1 MKKVMILVLFLLM
14 LCASAAAEDAAP
26 ANAFQHVPTAYMGN
40 SPADSRVER
49 VTYTAKTA
57 QGLEY
62 VKGALVY
69 LPAGYDDNPDAR
81 YDILYLMHGGGE
93 NETTFL
99 GGEGLEKPLK
109 HMLDNMISAGK
120 IPPVIVCCPN
130 YRVLYCDETKSTQN
144 FPHELRNHLM
154 PLVETK
160 YSTWAETADDAGFAA
175 SRDHRAFAGLSRG
188 AVTTA
193 HSALC
198 GSLDWFS
205 SFGLFSSFRTTEEY
219 LRYLPVALADFAAGN
234 NEWKQ
239 ICRRPGATGSSIQ
252 FLDLVCDIF
261 GVERTP
267 LSDLTQAIELM
278 KEKTGQGVVVC
289 YALRK
294 SPFTNSSHY
303 VVMTGVDEEY
313 FYVLDPLCRTDYT
326 GTDKREIL
334 DVLGPGVSR
343 VKLTAYGYS
352 DLSPVYYMERIT
364 SASDES
370 K

>member
-14 LCASAAAEDAAP
+14 TCTAAAAEDAVP

-62 VKGALVY
+62 VKSALVY

-154 PLVETK
+154 PLVESRYRTH
-160 YSTWAETADDAGFAA
+160 AVTADDAGFRA
-175 SRDHRAFAGLSRG
+175 SREHRAFSGFSMG
-188 AVTTA
+188 AAATWRVFETCMDYIA
-193 HSALC
+193 NFAPISGDCWSVSGSAQ
-198 GSLDWFS
+198 
-205 SFGLFSSFRTTEEY
+205 RKAQY
-219 LRYLPVALADFAAGN
+219 LADRVTAQGFTAEDFRIYAGCGN
-234 NEWKQ
+234 K
-239 ICRRPGATGSSIQ
+239 
-252 FLDLVCDIF
+252 
-261 GVERTP
+261 
-267 LSDLTQAIELM
+267 SD
-278 KEKTGQGVVVC
+278 V
-289 YALRK
+289 
-294 SPFTNSSHY
+294 
-303 VVMTGVDEEY
+303 
-313 FYVLDPLCRTDYT
+313 
-326 GTDKREIL
+326 
-334 DVLGPGVSR
+334 
-343 VKLTAYGYS
+343 AYGNLTPQIEAMKQLDMFPWAESFADSNLYYAINPS
-352 DLSPVYYMERIT
+352 SGHTHATVYAMVYNSLQHFFGE
-364 SASDES
+364 
-370 K
+370 